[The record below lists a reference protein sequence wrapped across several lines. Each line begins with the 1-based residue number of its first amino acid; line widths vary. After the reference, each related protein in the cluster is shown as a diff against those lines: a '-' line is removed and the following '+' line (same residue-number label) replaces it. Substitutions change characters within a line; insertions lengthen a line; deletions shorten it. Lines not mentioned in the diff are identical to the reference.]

1 MTPGAS
7 QHLISVAT
15 TLGGRVI
22 AALPEDHYA
31 VGDTKMSALICV
43 LMAQHVDGAADL
55 LIRENAAI
63 RSIFSRAAPLVGGAL
78 VARLDEA
85 GAATDANFRIS
96 TLEAGNAAL
105 ANLLIELQTDLE
117 ARSDD
122 WAKELDRESWRVLRD
137 GADGRMLQLPPA

>member
-22 AALPEDHYA
+22 AALPEDSYA
-31 VGDTKMSALICV
+31 VGDTKMSALVCV

-63 RSIFSRAAPLVGGAL
+63 RAIFSRAAPLVGGDL
-78 VARLDEA
+78 GARLAEA
-85 GAATDANFRIS
+85 GATTDANFRIS

-105 ANLLIELQTDLE
+105 ATLLIELQTALE
-117 ARSDD
+117 TRNED
-122 WAKELDRESWRVLRD
+122 WAKELDRDSWRVLRD
-137 GADGRMLQLPPA
+137 GANGRMLQLPPA